1 MLTNITEVY
10 VVVAVTEAYVVVAV
24 VVVIV
29 VVAAVV
35 AVVVGSY
42 NRRKRQIS
50 MQKRRDVFS
59 VLA

>member
-29 VVAAVV
+29 VVA
-35 AVVVGSY
+35 VVVGSY